1 VEENK
6 MILNLL
12 KRYAALAV
20 FCLGVFSL
28 GINATAQ
35 LKQTHRFE
43 KKQKGND
50 EYFSIIPLKEDGLA
64 LLREKNDY
72 KEGKQLWE
80 CVLLDTAL
88 KERKTIILMIEPRYP
103 LIGYEYV
110 DHRLYL
116 LYRMGEHTKSNMEL
130 IDIDL
135 PGAVEARR
143 YEIKPEL
150 DFRITHFNKVGG
162 SMVLG
167 GYVSNEPALLIYEM
181 DQNQIK
187 VVPGFF
193 QKDNELV
200 DVRTNQNR
208 TFNAVM
214 IDRSTRSARKMV
226 FKTFDESGKLL
237 LEDVVPIED
246 DRSLQTSISS
256 TLEREDL
263 MVLGTWGDRTG
274 KQSAGF
280 FSMPVDPFGEQ
291 KINYIP
297 FAQLEHFTDYMNPKR
312 AARIKENTKEAT
324 VEGRKPNF
332 TAYVTPYKIQESK
345 DGFIMLAE
353 VYHPSSNS
361 NPYFNSPYSNPYAFN
376 PYMYNP
382 FWGYYPGMRMYRP
395 SYGTNNTRNAD
406 EIKSY
411 ASILVSF
418 DATGKP
424 KWDQSL
430 TLDEV
435 KKPSLEQVS
444 DYYFGENEIVFF
456 YKKESELKVKVIN
469 VGNGEAKET
478 TQKIRLPEAE
488 DEIRHEREIEDGVKF
503 WYDNVFYVWGYHTVR
518 NVHNKEDRTRD
529 VFYINKVV
537 VE

>member
-1 VEENK
+1 
-6 MILNLL
+6 MLSLL
-12 KRYAALAV
+12 KRYASTAL
-20 FCLGVFSL
+20 CLL
-28 GINATAQ
+28 GLFGIAIPAEAQ

-43 KKQKGND
+43 KKQRGND
-50 EYFSIIPLKEDGLA
+50 EYFSIIPLKEEGLA

-80 CVLLDTAL
+80 CVMLDTML
-88 KERKTIILMIEPRYP
+88 KEKTTLTLMIEPRYQ

-110 DHRLYL
+110 KDRLYL
-116 LYRMGEHTKSNMEL
+116 LYRMGEHTKSNLEL

-135 PGAVEARR
+135 INNTESRR

-181 DQNQIK
+181 ADNQIK

-200 DVRTNQNR
+200 DVRTNQNG

-214 IDRSTRSARKMV
+214 IDRSTRSARKLV

-237 LEDVVPIED
+237 LEDIVPIED
-246 DRSLQTSISS
+246 DRSLQTTISS

-263 MVLGTWGDRTG
+263 IILGTWGDRTG
-274 KQSAGF
+274 KQSSGF
-280 FSMPVDPFGEQ
+280 FAMPVDPFGEQ

-312 AARIKENTKEAT
+312 AARIKESTKEAT

-345 DGFIMLAE
+345 EGFLLLAE

-361 NPYFNSPYSNPYAFN
+361 NPYFNSPYSNPYAYN

-411 ASILVSF
+411 SSILVAF
-418 DATGKP
+418 DPNGKP

-430 TLDEV
+430 LLDEI

-444 DYYFGENEIVFF
+444 DYYFGEDEVVFF
-456 YKKESELKVKVIN
+456 FKKESELKVKVIN
-469 VGNGEAKET
+469 VGNGDAKEL
-478 TQKIRLPEAE
+478 TQKIKLLEE
-488 DEIRHEREIEDGVKF
+488 QDEIRHEREIEDGVKF
-503 WYDNVFYVWGYHTVR
+503 WYGNSFYVWGYHTVR
-518 NVHNKEDRTRD
+518 NVLNKEDRTRD

-537 VE
+537 VD

>member
-1 VEENK
+1 MRLK
-6 MILNLL
+6 TILVCITIL
-12 KRYAALAV
+12 AALLLV
-20 FCLGVFSL
+20 GVVQ
-28 GINATAQ
+28 GTAQ
-35 LKQTHRFE
+35 VTQTHRFE
-43 KKQKGND
+43 SKQKGND

-72 KEGKQLWE
+72 EDGKQMWE
-80 CVLLDTAL
+80 CVLLDSTL
-88 KERKTIILMIEPRYP
+88 KERSNLILMIEPRHN

-110 DHRLYL
+110 EHRLSL
-116 LYRMGEHTKSNMEL
+116 LYRMGEHTKSNLEM
-130 IDIDL
+130 IDIDVIQGVQL
-135 PGAVEARR
+135 KR

-150 DFRITHFNKVGG
+150 DFRITHFSKVGAN
-162 SMVLG
+162 MILG
-167 GYVSNEPALLIYEM
+167 GYVSNEPALLIYKTE
-181 DQNQIK
+181 DNQIT

-200 DVRTNQNR
+200 DVRVNQNG
-208 TFNAVM
+208 TFNAVI
-214 IDRSTRSARKMV
+214 IDRSTRSERKLI
-226 FKTFDESGKLL
+226 FKTFDETGKIL

-274 KQSAGF
+274 KPSTGF

-297 FAQLEHFTDYMNPKR
+297 FGQLEHFTDYMNPKR
-312 AARIKENTKEAT
+312 AARVREAAKEAT

-332 TAYVTPYKIQESK
+332 TAYVIPYKIQESK
-345 DGFIMLAE
+345 EGFLMLAE

-361 NPYFNSPYSNPYAFN
+361 NPYFSSPYNNPYAMN

-395 SYGTNNTRNAD
+395 PYGYGNNSTRPTED
-406 EIKSY
+406 IKAY
-411 ASILVSF
+411 ASILIAF
-418 DATGKP
+418 DASGKP
-424 KWDQSL
+424 KWDQSI
-430 TLDEV
+430 TLDEI

-444 DYYFGENEIVFF
+444 DYYFGDTKVVFL
-456 YKKESELKVKVIN
+456 YKKESQLKIKTIDIS
-469 VGNGEAKET
+469 NGEAKESSE
-478 TQKIRLPEAE
+478 KIRLLEAE
-488 DEIRHEREIEDGVKF
+488 DEIRHEKQIEDGVKF
-503 WYDNVFYVWGYHTVR
+503 WYDKAFYVWGYHTVR
-518 NVHNKEDRTRD
+518 NVLNKEDRTRD

-537 VE
+537 VK

>member
-1 VEENK
+1 VTLPA
-6 MILNLL
+6 I
-12 KRYAALAV
+12 ALCV
-20 FCLGVFSL
+20 VLMLSFFCSD
-28 GINATAQ
+28 AQ
-35 LKQTHRFE
+35 LQQTHRFE
-43 KKQKGND
+43 KKQKGSD

-64 LLREKNDY
+64 LLRQKNDY

-80 CVLLDTAL
+80 CVFLDSAL
-88 KERKTIILMIEPRYP
+88 TERKTFTLLIEPRYP

-110 DHRLYL
+110 DNKLYL
-116 LYRMGEHTKSNMEL
+116 LYRMGEHTKSNLEL
-130 IDIDL
+130 IDVDIAN
-135 PGAVEARR
+135 GAETKR

-162 SMVLG
+162 SMILG
-167 GYVSNEPALLIYEM
+167 GYVSNEPALLIYQMNE
-181 DQNQIK
+181 NSIK

-193 QKDNELV
+193 QKDSELV
-200 DVRTNQNR
+200 DVRVNQNR
-208 TFNAVM
+208 TFNAVI
-214 IDRSTRSARKMV
+214 IDRSTRSARKIV
-226 FKTFDESGKLL
+226 FKTFDETGKML

-256 TLEREDL
+256 TLERED
-263 MVLGTWGDRTG
+263 MIVLGTWGDRSG
-274 KQSAGF
+274 KQSSGF
-280 FSMPVDPFGEQ
+280 FSLPVNPFEEQ

-297 FAQLEHFTDYMNPKR
+297 FGQLEHFTDYLNPKR
-312 AARIKENTKEAT
+312 AARIKENAKESV

-332 TAYVTPYKIQESK
+332 TAYVMPYRIEESK
-345 DGFIMLAE
+345 EGFLMLAE

-361 NPYFNSPYSNPYAFN
+361 NPYWNSPYSNPYAFN

-395 SYGTNNTRNAD
+395 SYGYGNNATKNAD

-411 ASILVSF
+411 SSVLIAF
-418 DATGKP
+418 DGEGKP

-435 KKPSLEQVS
+435 KKASLEQVS
-444 DYYFGENEIVFF
+444 DYYFGEHNAIFL
-456 YKKESELKVKVIN
+456 YKKESELKIKDIN
-469 VGNGEAKET
+469 ISNGEAKEST
-478 TQKIRLPEAE
+478 EKIKLTEAE
-488 DEIRHEREIEDGVKF
+488 DEIRNEREIEDGVKH

-518 NVHNKEDRTRD
+518 NVNKEDRTRD

-537 VE
+537 VR